1 MTFQDVIIIKK
12 ITSKRE
18 NEEKKGGTET
28 DRISCCLWWC
38 WSCCC
43 FNDTFKNKNKTLS
56 VVSAS
61 MAIRLYRTK
70 QANSLTQY
78 QYSKPTM
85 GKTRFEKNSCETIVN
100 DTLNSIKSIS
110 KLLKFARL
118 KGETTKFY
126 NEKKIKTKYHSHLS
140 TSSLTAT
147 L

>member
-1 MTFQDVIIIKK
+1 M
-12 ITSKRE
+12 
-18 NEEKKGGTET
+18 
-28 DRISCCLWWC
+28 
-38 WSCCC
+38 
-43 FNDTFKNKNKTLS
+43 S

-78 QYSKPTM
+78 QYSESTM
-85 GKTRFEKNSCETIVN
+85 GKTGFEKKNSCETIVN

-147 L
+147 LWRSDCYFFCFSLDFLKRHARYWDFFPSYTFVQDHL

>member
-1 MTFQDVIIIKK
+1 M
-12 ITSKRE
+12 
-18 NEEKKGGTET
+18 
-28 DRISCCLWWC
+28 
-38 WSCCC
+38 
-43 FNDTFKNKNKTLS
+43 S

-78 QYSKPTM
+78 QYSESTM
-85 GKTRFEKNSCETIVN
+85 GIWKKTSCETIVN

-126 NEKKIKTKYHSHLS
+126 NEKKKIKTKYHSHLS

-147 L
+147 LWRSDFCFFRFSLDFLKRHERYWNGFSSYTFVQDHL